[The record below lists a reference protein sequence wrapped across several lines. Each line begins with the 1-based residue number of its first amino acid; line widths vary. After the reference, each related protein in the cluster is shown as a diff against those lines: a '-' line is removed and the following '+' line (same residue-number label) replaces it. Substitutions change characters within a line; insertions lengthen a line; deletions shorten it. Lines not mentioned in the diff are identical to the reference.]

1 MRERPQWFPLKPRNK
16 RLPRETYEQPNI
28 VWFFT
33 IRAYLFQTPFVRD
46 DLNRMVIDTLRET
59 RESYGCNVFVY
70 CLMPDHLHLLTSP
83 REPGASVLTF
93 TERFKGKTTNQSWPL
108 GWKGTLWQPGSYDHG
123 LRKEDDFREIAEYT
137 LENPVR
143 KHLCDT
149 PEEWPWSGMIE
160 PWPVGI

>member
-1 MRERPQWFPLKPRNK
+1 MRERPKWFPLTPRNK

-59 RESYGCNVFVY
+59 RETYRCNVFVY
-70 CLMPDHLHLLTSP
+70 CLMPDHLHLLTTP
-83 REPGASVLTF
+83 REPGASVLTL

-123 LRKEDDFREIAEYT
+123 LRKEDDFREIAGYT

-143 KHLCDT
+143 KGLCDV
-149 PEEWPWSGMIE
+149 PDEWPWSGMME
-160 PWPVGI
+160 PWPVGL

>member
-1 MRERPQWFPLKPRNK
+1 MRERPKWFPLTPRNK

-59 RESYGCNVFVY
+59 RETYRCNVFVY
-70 CLMPDHLHLLTSP
+70 CLMPDHLHLLTTP
-83 REPGASVLTF
+83 REPGASVLTL

-123 LRKEDDFREIAEYT
+123 LRKEDDFREIAEYI

-149 PEEWPWSGMIE
+149 PGEWTWSGMME
-160 PWPVGI
+160 PWPAGL